1 MTDTA
6 IIFRRERTVELLEQE
21 KGNFRGRLFGGFNR
35 RDVIDYIEVLAGE
48 RGELERENQKLRERI
63 WELENPEAGT
73 DGAESVLPE
82 ETGEAEAVTGDA
94 AGEGEETA
102 KPVRHA
108 RVRVYRTSGVDKRR
122 RRCRRYSI

>member
-73 DGAESVLPE
+73 DGAESILPE
-82 ETGEAEAVTGDA
+82 ET
-94 AGEGEETA
+94 GEGEETA
-102 KPVRHA
+102 KPVRSA

>member
-1 MTDTA
+1 M
-6 IIFRRERTVELLEQE
+6 EQE

-63 WELENPEAGT
+63 WELENPEPET
-73 DGAESVLPE
+73 DSDESILPE
-82 ETGEAEAVTGDA
+82 ETVETVAVTGDA
-94 AGEGEETA
+94 GEGEKTA
-102 KPVRHA
+102 KPVRSA
-108 RVRVYRTSGVDKRR
+108 RVRVYRTSGVNKRR